1 MFIKWKNAWKGF
13 STNQVEISPGVQ
25 KHHGH
30 VGVMAH
36 DGEVKRGVAANS
48 RVVGNVN
55 LGPGVKKEAD
65 AIQMSSGAG
74 NVEWSFA
81 ILENKKIM
89 SDF

>member
-1 MFIKWKNAWKGF
+1 
-13 STNQVEISPGVQ
+13 
-25 KHHGH
+25 
-30 VGVMAH
+30 MAH

-74 NVEWSFA
+74 NVELSFS
-81 ILENKKIM
+81 ILEN
-89 SDF
+89 